1 MTNLLKVLL
10 LCLVFACSNTKE
22 KAEKRISDHTY
33 SEVKKQALVKTVS
46 NTETTD
52 GKMLYITCIAC
63 HGDQGQGN
71 QALGAPAL
79 VNQEGWYLKRQLNN
93 FKNGIRGNDPK
104 DVNGTQMAAIAK
116 TIKDEA
122 ARDAV
127 VDYIKTFPEVKTKK
141 TVKGDVENGKQYY
154 NMICGACHGPN
165 AKGNKTLNA
174 PRLTGIDDWYL
185 KDQYIKFRE
194 NKRGVHPEDTF
205 GKQMQ
210 LMSNALPSEEAINN
224 VIAYIHSIKKEL

>member
-1 MTNLLKVLL
+1 MSNLLKVLL
-10 LCLVFACSNTKE
+10 LCLVFACSNAKE
-22 KAEKRISDHTY
+22 KTEKRVSDHT
-33 SEVKKQALVKTVS
+33 SLDVKKEAPVKTVS
-46 NTETTD
+46 TEGTAD

-63 HGDQGQGN
+63 HGDKGQGN

-93 FKNGIRGNDPK
+93 FKRGIRGSDPE
-104 DVNGTQMAAIAK
+104 DVNGIQMAAIAK

-122 ARDAV
+122 AMDAV
-127 VDYIKTFPEVKTKK
+127 IDYIKTFPKVITKK
-141 TVKGDVENGKQYY
+141 TVAGDVENGKQYY

-165 AKGNKTLNA
+165 AKGNKILNA

-185 KDQYIKFRE
+185 VDQYKKFRD

-210 LMSNALPSEEAINN
+210 LMSNALPTEEAINN
-224 VIAYIHSIKKEL
+224 VIAYIHSIKEKL